1 MDNYCAFS
9 KDHKCILFTDYE
21 VTRIELEECHTL
33 CHGNWIEIEHKYKYI
48 QILKSLLSEN
58 SIPFPEEYEI

>member
-48 QILKSLLSEN
+48 QTLKSLLSEN
-58 SIPFPEEYEI
+58 SIPFPEEYKI

>member
-33 CHGNWIEIEHKYKYI
+33 CHGNWVEIERKYQYI
-48 QILKSLLSEN
+48 QILKSLLSKN